1 VTTAVVAP
9 TRNHPQPRRLALV
22 LIAVCAAVVVLMFP
36 ARAYLDQR
44 AEIARTTDR
53 VAEVERANTRLRERQ
68 TRLADPNE
76 VQHSARREFGL
87 VGVGEE
93 SYSILPPLT
102 AGLVLPNAWPF
113 DRIAAP
119 LERAAART

>member
-1 VTTAVVAP
+1 
-9 TRNHPQPRRLALV
+9 LALV